1 MVNTRKIP
9 DIDIAIVGMSS
20 LFPEAR
26 TLGEFWENILSRKN
40 CIREIVDKNLEEFDG
55 YWRLDEYYSAD
66 TTAIDKTYG
75 KIGGFIPE
83 IEFDPIE
90 YGIPPIHLES
100 ISTIQLFS
108 LVLAKEALADANYS
122 RQDSHQ
128 SLNRERTGV
137 ILGVGGCGNIA
148 FTLATRTNIP
158 QWEKVLR
165 NLGYPDELVEVT
177 LKKLTSLYAGW
188 RESSFPGLL
197 GNVVSGRISSYF
209 DLGGTNCT
217 LDAACASSLAAIKM
231 AMAELADGSCDAVL
245 TGGVNV
251 DNSILAYMCFSKTPA
266 LSQEGFS
273 RPFDATSDGIVL
285 GDGIGMLVLKRLADA
300 EAQGDKIYGVIRGI
314 GSSSD
319 GRAKSIYA
327 PRFEGQIKA
336 LNRAYERAQVNP
348 KEIQLIEA
356 HGTGTIAGD
365 LCEIKSISAVY
376 QAEKVPNSSVAI
388 GSIKSQIGH
397 TRIAAGAASLI
408 KVALGLY
415 HKILPPT
422 INVTKPHPQLSL
434 DNSCF
439 YINNE
444 ARPWIQPADGSKRR
458 AGVSAFGFGGTN
470 YHLIVEEYA
479 REHQSAYRIH
489 QLPEIFIVRADNL
502 KILSQTCEVL
512 AKKFSGDEGEN
523 HYRQYCNDHRHQP
536 IPRQAARLG
545 FVSESVEQAVE
556 YLNIAVTLLSGDIP
570 EAGQHPK
577 GIYYRDGGLDPSG
590 KVVALFPGQGSQYLN
605 MGKDWANNYPD
616 MREVIGECDHLFK
629 QRNRPLL
636 SQVIYPPT
644 VFDQEGLDLLQKQL
658 TKTEN
663 AQPAIGAISAGV
675 YRILQKAGFQP
686 DFILGHSFGEFTAL
700 WAGGVLNDRAFL
712 ELAIERGQAMQLSSQ
727 GAGAEGRMLAVN
739 ADEKGVQKWLASF
752 PDVSIT
758 NYNSSNQT
766 VLGGSEASIIS
777 LQKELSQ
784 AGFKAT
790 ILPVANAFHTRF
802 VDYAA
807 QPLAGKIFQIEFGQP
822 SVAIYSN
829 VTARPYPHQPEAIKK
844 ILADHLRSPVAFR
857 QSVEAI
863 YSQGGRIFVEIGP
876 KNILTNFVKDIL
888 KNKEHIAVALDFQSS
903 KTQEYELRRAIV
915 QLMVAGMAMEKFDP
929 YQLPHQV
936 KARKA
941 KPSLSIKLNGGFYL
955 NPDTKELRQKNLVEK
970 DTLVWDSFL
979 KSHREASFSSLDLA
993 HQPQLVSGQEDFSG
1007 QYNEPEKELLTT
1019 DTKEVFFSPVPVG
1032 NSTKTETF
1040 ANYQDK
1046 TMQNKGSQSIT
1057 TMNNTTTLDRPLE
1070 NMNILND
1077 RVESQNFL
1085 SAVHQ
1090 QFYQT
1095 QNQYLDLLSKIIE
1108 HQNTL
1113 SEKYKD
1119 TEVLHQGMQNFDR
1132 MLQLLQ
1138 TNLQYVNDNH
1148 KYYLQSQL
1156 ALLQG
1161 ATIPVPTTPSFPSLQ
1176 EINSTTTIPA
1186 SGSEIDGKP
1195 NQELEVA
1202 KENINESPSLTPE
1215 PTIAPAPVK
1224 ALELLVITPSS
1235 SKSPA
1240 AKKPTETTPE
1250 NGEKAADS
1258 LQVTITNSVPSQSES
1273 VSFVAT
1279 LTTDRVTSGITPI
1292 VEPVTIQVVTDAEA
1306 EAITNTLLK
1315 IVSEKTGYPVDM
1327 LDVNMELEADMGIDS
1342 IKQVEIIGAMRDL
1355 YPQIELDADTLDETW
1370 GNLRTLA
1377 QVSDYIKNLIA
1388 SADAISGIARQEVKK
1403 NS

>member
-1 MVNTRKIP
+1 M
-9 DIDIAIVGMSS
+9 DIAIVGMSS
-20 LFPEAR
+20 LFPEAK
-26 TLGEFWENILSRKN
+26 TLGKFWENILSRKN
-40 CIREIVDKNLEEFDG
+40 CIREIIDKNPEEFDG
-55 YWRLDEYYSAD
+55 YWRLNEYYSAN

-75 KIGGFIPE
+75 KTGGFIPE

-108 LVLAKEALADANYS
+108 LVLAKEALADANYT
-122 RQDSHQ
+122 RQSHQ

-177 LKKLTSLYAGW
+177 LEKLTSLYAGW

-285 GDGIGMLVLKRLADA
+285 GDGIGMLVLRRLADA

-397 TRIAAGAASLI
+397 TRVAAGAASLI

-422 INVTKPHPQLSL
+422 INVTKPHPQLAL

-479 REHQSAYRIH
+479 REHRSAYRIH
-489 QLPEIFIVRADNL
+489 QLPEIFVVRADNL
-502 KILSQTCEVL
+502 KTLSQNCERL
-512 AKKFSGDEGEN
+512 ASQFSGDDGEN
-523 HYRQYCNDHRHQP
+523 HYRKYCNDHRHQP
-536 IPRQAARLG
+536 IPRQVARLG
-545 FVSESVEQAVE
+545 FVSESVEQAIE
-556 YLNIAVTLLSGDIP
+556 YLNIAVTMLSGDVA
-570 EAGQHPK
+570 ETGQHPK
-577 GIYYRDGGLDPSG
+577 GIYYRASGLDPTG
-590 KVVALFPGQGSQYLN
+590 KVVALFPGQGAQYLN
-605 MGKDWANNYPD
+605 MGRDWANNYPD
-616 MREVIGECDHLFK
+616 MREVIAEFDRLFL

-644 VFDQEGLDLLQKQL
+644 VFDQEGLEPLQKQL

-663 AQPAIGAISAGV
+663 AQPAIGAISAGI
-675 YRILQKAGFQP
+675 YKILQKAGFKP
-686 DFILGHSFGEFTAL
+686 DFTLGHSFGEFTAL
-700 WAGGVLNDRAFL
+700 WAGGVLSDRAFL

-727 GAGAEGRMLAVN
+727 GSQGRMLAVN
-739 ADEKGVQKWLASF
+739 ADEKGVQQWLASF
-752 PDVSIT
+752 PNVSIT

-790 ILPVANAFHTRF
+790 ILPVGNAFHTRF

-807 QPLAGKIFQIEFGQP
+807 QPLAQKIFQSELGQP

-844 ILADHLRSPVAFR
+844 ILADHLLSPVAFR

-888 KNKEHIAVALDFQSS
+888 KNQEHIAVAVDFQSS
-903 KTQEYELRRAIV
+903 KSQEYELRRAIV

-929 YQLPHQV
+929 YQMPHQV
-936 KARKA
+936 KERKA

-955 NPDTKELRQKNLVEK
+955 NPDTKELRQKSLVEK
-970 DTLVWDSFL
+970 DSLVWDSFL
-979 KSHREASFSSLDLA
+979 KSHRDASFYSLDLA
-993 HQPQLVSGQEDFSG
+993 HQSQLVSGQEDFSDKSD
-1007 QYNEPEKELLTT
+1007 EPEKELLTT

-1046 TMQNKGSQSIT
+1046 TMQNNTSQSIT
-1057 TMNNTTTLDRPLE
+1057 TMNNITTLDRPLE

-1077 RVESQNFL
+1077 RIESQNFL
-1085 SAVHQ
+1085 SAIHQ

-1095 QNQYLDLLSKIIE
+1095 QNQYLGLLSEIIE
-1108 HQNTL
+1108 HQNSL
-1113 SEKYKD
+1113 LEKHKD
-1119 TEVLHQGMQNFDR
+1119 AEVLHQGMQNFDR

-1138 TNLQYVNDNH
+1138 TNLQCVNDNH
-1148 KYYLQSQL
+1148 KYYLQNQL

-1161 ATIPVPTTPSFPSLQ
+1161 VTIPVPTTPSFPSLQ
-1176 EINSTTTIPA
+1176 QEINVATTIPA
-1186 SGSEIDGKP
+1186 SGSEIDRKP
-1195 NQELEVA
+1195 NQEVEVA
-1202 KENINESPSLTPE
+1202 KEKINESPSLSPE
-1215 PTIAPAPVK
+1215 PTIAPTPVK

-1240 AKKPTETTPE
+1240 AKKPTEPTPE
-1250 NGEKAADS
+1250 NGKKVADS
-1258 LQVTITNSVPSQSES
+1258 LQVNLTNSAPSQSES

-1279 LTTDRVTSGITPI
+1279 LTTDRVNSGITPI
-1292 VEPVTIQVVTDAEA
+1292 VEPVTIPVITDAEA

-1327 LDVNMELEADMGIDS
+1327 LDVNMDLEADMGIDS
-1342 IKQVEIIGAMRDL
+1342 IKQVEIIGAMRDV
-1355 YPQIELDADTLDETW
+1355 YPQVELDADTLDETW
-1370 GNLRTLA
+1370 GDLRTLA
-1377 QVSDYIKNLIA
+1377 QVGDYIKNLIA
-1388 SADAISGIARQEVKK
+1388 SADATSGIVRQEVKK
-1403 NS
+1403 KSWVHQTRDA